1 MSTEVEERDT
11 NPDPVADAPSSESE
25 PPAMTVP
32 AGDVSRA
39 HLKGLIEALVFASD
53 HPLAVND
60 IAKAAGRADRKLV
73 RALCDELRQEYARR
87 GFHLEEVAGGLIF
100 RTSSTYAPFVRDMLA
115 KKPVRMTRAQLETL
129 AIISYRQP
137 ITRPEVDDVRG
148 VDSGPVMKLLLDRD
162 LIRILG
168 KKDEPGRPLLY
179 GTTQVFLEFFGLK
192 SLKDLPSLRE
202 FTELS
207 DDSRRVYEREMEN
220 SPDESTD
227 ADLDAL
233 AAAASAVTGDAAD
246 KSTAIHPTAR
256 PAGESAEGD
265 PFDRP
270 TDPGSNVPDSGL
282 DRPTDPDVE

>member
-1 MSTEVEERDT
+1 MSTESEHRDT
-11 NPDPVADAPSSESE
+11 NPEIVEVGESE
-25 PPAMTVP
+25 PPAVTVP

-53 HPLAVND
+53 HPLSVND
-60 IAKAAGRADRKLV
+60 IAKSAGRADKKLI

-100 RTSSTYAPFVRDMLA
+100 RTSAAYAPFVRDMVA
-115 KKPVRMTRAQLETL
+115 KKPMRMTRAQVETL

-137 ITRPEVDDVRG
+137 ITRPEVDDIRG

-207 DDSRRVYEREMEN
+207 DESRRVYEREMEAA
-220 SPDESTD
+220 PDEATD
-227 ADLDAL
+227 ADVDAL
-233 AAAASAVTGDAAD
+233 ATAASVVAGDAQR
-246 KSTAIHPTAR
+246 SEVPTVPPGGA
-256 PAGESAEGD
+256 PPEGD

-270 TDPGSNVPDSGL
+270 TDPGANVNSDL
-282 DRPTDPDVE
+282 DRPTDPDLE

>member
-1 MSTEVEERDT
+1 MSTEGEKEDT
-11 NPDPVADAPSSESE
+11 NPEIVEVGESE

-60 IAKAAGRADRKLV
+60 IAKAAGRVDKKLI
-73 RALCDELRQEYARR
+73 RALCDELRQEYSRR

-100 RTSSTYAPFVRDMLA
+100 RTSATYAPFVRDMVA
-115 KKPVRMTRAQLETL
+115 KKPVRMTRAQVETL

-137 ITRPEVDDVRG
+137 ITRPEVDDIRG

-168 KKDEPGRPLLY
+168 KKDEPGRPILY

-207 DDSRRVYEREMEN
+207 DDSRRVYEREMEAA
-220 SPDESTD
+220 PDETTD

-233 AAAASAVTGDAAD
+233 ATAASVVAGDAA
-246 KSTAIHPTAR
+246 KSSTPL
-256 PAGESAEGD
+256 EGD

-270 TDPGSNVPDSGL
+270 TDPGSNLDSDL
-282 DRPTDPDVE
+282 DRPTDPDPE